1 VQLDEAP
8 RDREP
13 EACALT
19 LLDADARLLELLE
32 DPLAVFAGEMPGPA
46 SATMTSTSPSTR
58 AEATTTRG
66 ATSVVLRSR
75 NLGHANPSI
84 TLTFYAHPVRRGGHE
99 ERAAAVLEAAA
110 LGKGSAENG
119 GGERRRPTTA
129 PSSRASQFIPLR
141 QPVTTSGDPVRT
153 PVTPEVAGS
162 SPVAPVSRSTR
173 KSLIA
178 LSLEV
183 PANR

>member
-84 TLTFYAHPVRRGGHE
+84 TLTFYAHPFD
-99 ERAAAVLEAAA
+99 AAGTRNEPPPSSKQRPWGKAARKTAVA
-110 LGKGSAENG
+110 SAG
-119 GGERRRPTTA
+119 DRRRPRA
-129 PSSRASQFIPLR
+129 VERRNSSRF
-141 QPVTTSGDPVRT
+141 G
-153 PVTPEVAGS
+153 
-162 SPVAPVSRSTR
+162 
-173 KSLIA
+173 
-178 LSLEV
+178 
-183 PANR
+183 NR